1 MINPQTKT
9 EQLLFCTTRIATN
22 TGTGTGFFF
31 QFQLDEKQS
40 MPVLVTNKHV
50 VEDADEISFS
60 VHIKENGI
68 PTNENI
74 LITHQAQWFE
84 HPTLDLC
91 CTLVDPIFIEF
102 QSKTGK
108 EVFYLPMLESFIWT
122 NADLSNLSAM
132 EDIVMVGYP
141 IGLWDEIHN
150 LPLLRKGVTSTH
162 PAIDFKGEKHGV
174 IDAACFPGSSG
185 SPICIVNEGGYF
197 DKDGTLNI
205 GASRLGLIGILYA
218 GPIHNTQ
225 GEIIVQEIPTQQVAS
240 AKTPM
245 MINLGYYIKADQM
258 LELKKVVFGHLGIG
272 GLNE

>member
-9 EQLLFCTTRIATN
+9 EQLLFCTTRIETSS
-22 TGTGTGFFF
+22 GTGTGFFF
-31 QFQLDEKQS
+31 RFQVDEEKGID
-40 MPVLVTNKHV
+40 VLVTNKHV
-50 VEDADEISFS
+50 VANADEISFS

-74 LITHQAQWFE
+74 LITHRAEWFD

-91 CTLVDPIFIEF
+91 CTLVNPLFMQF
-102 QSKTGK
+102 QAQTGK
-108 EVFYLPMLESFIWT
+108 EIFYLPMPENLIWT
-122 NADLSNLSAM
+122 HSDLTNLSAM
-132 EDIVMVGYP
+132 EDVVMVGYP

-162 PAIDFKGEKHGV
+162 PAIDFKGEKKGV

-185 SPICIVNEGGYF
+185 SPICIINEGGYV
-197 DKDGTLNI
+197 DKNGTTN
-205 GASRLGLIGILYA
+205 LGGGRFGLLGILFA
-218 GPIHNTQ
+218 GPIHNAQ

-240 AKTPM
+240 ANTPM

-272 GLNE
+272 V

>member
-9 EQLLFCTTRIATN
+9 EQLLFCTTRIETIH
-22 TGTGTGFFF
+22 GTGTGFFF
-31 QFQLDEKQS
+31 QFQLDEQQG

-50 VEDADEISFS
+50 VANADEISFS
-60 VHIKENGI
+60 VHIKENDI

-91 CTLVDPIFIEF
+91 CTLVNPLFMEF
-102 QSKTGK
+102 QAETGK
-108 EVFYLPMLESFIWT
+108 EIFYLPLPESLMWIYS
-122 NADLSNLSAM
+122 DLTNLSAM
-132 EDIVMVGYP
+132 EDVVMVGYP

-162 PAIDFKGEKHGV
+162 PAIDFKGEKKGV

-185 SPICIVNEGGYF
+185 SPICIINEGGYI
-197 DKDGTLNI
+197 DKNGTLTL
-205 GASRLGLIGILYA
+205 GGSRFGLIGILYA
-218 GPIHNTQ
+218 GPIHNAQ

-240 AKTPM
+240 ANTPM

-258 LELKKVVFGHLGIG
+258 LELKKVVFGDLGIG

>member
-9 EQLLFCTTRIATN
+9 EQLLFCTTRIETIH
-22 TGTGTGFFF
+22 GTGTGFFF
-31 QFQLDEKQS
+31 QFQLDEQQG

-50 VEDADEISFS
+50 VANADEISFS
-60 VHIKENGI
+60 VHIKENDI

-91 CTLVDPIFIEF
+91 CTLVNPLFMEF
-102 QSKTGK
+102 QAETGK
-108 EVFYLPMLESFIWT
+108 EIFYLPLPESLMWT
-122 NADLSNLSAM
+122 YSDLTNLSAM
-132 EDIVMVGYP
+132 EDVVMVGYP

-162 PAIDFKGEKHGV
+162 PAIDFKGEKKGV

-185 SPICIVNEGGYF
+185 SPICIINEGGYI
-197 DKDGTLNI
+197 DKNGTLTL
-205 GASRLGLIGILYA
+205 GGSRFGLIGILYA
-218 GPIHNTQ
+218 GPIHNAQ

-240 AKTPM
+240 ANTPM

-258 LELKKVVFGHLGIG
+258 LELKKVVFGDLGIG